1 MFVSNFEIK
10 CLTYFVQE
18 KGQKDNYS
26 IEFQCNSMEEN
37 FTYVCMYL
45 FIAKK
50 QKSSSFSTE
59 SLGGQRKSE

>member
-1 MFVSNFEIK
+1 MKEKNPYKMFVSNFEIK

-50 QKSSSFSTE
+50 QE
-59 SLGGQRKSE
+59 